1 MDNRP
6 ALLAH
11 EVVLEVDPAR
21 LNAHASTHA
30 VVAYRPHAGTDAE
43 APANVGGPL
52 GQCLPQ
58 AQATGALDMQ
68 REIAI
73 AEPKPVLAAERADA
87 LHEGP
92 RLVTPAPAGGE
103 IVDARESVGQRVD
116 IGRDAQSKM
125 FEIVAG
131 VADHEQFV
139 GRQDEAQTH
148 RQIPATDP

>member
-21 LNAHASTHA
+21 VAAHAGTHA
-30 VVAYRPHAGTDAE
+30 VVAHRHHAGTNAE
-43 APANVGGPL
+43 APANVGGHL
-52 GQCLPQ
+52 GECLPQ

-87 LHEGP
+87 VHERP
-92 RLVTPAPAGGE
+92 RLVTPTPAGHG
-103 IVDARESVGQRVD
+103 IVN
-116 IGRDAQSKM
+116 
-125 FEIVAG
+125 
-131 VADHEQFV
+131 
-139 GRQDEAQTH
+139 
-148 RQIPATDP
+148 IPE